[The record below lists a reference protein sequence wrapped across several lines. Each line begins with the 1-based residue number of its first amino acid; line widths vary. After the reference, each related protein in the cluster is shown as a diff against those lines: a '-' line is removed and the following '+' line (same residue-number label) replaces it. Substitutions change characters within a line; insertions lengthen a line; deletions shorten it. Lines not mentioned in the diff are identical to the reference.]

1 MSQHFFPVIKKWPLA
16 VQKALLKLND
26 ASLSGETRI
35 VDFQLGPPQ
44 HGELP
49 LRLFLDG
56 RRALMFLL
64 NDTSLSFLQNVRDW
78 MERCLVF
85 DWEGILHPELLTLD
99 CSGTVVCFAMVHIGW
114 DEVDSRS
121 KPISYFVAIQ
131 PDRDEP
137 VLCCICDT
145 LDTLGGLYRAILE
158 CLKRYRALF
167 ESNECWYDPKRLDK
181 LTPSATTDR
190 MLSQIRSRKL
200 EIKLLSGADSHHF
213 RRD

>member
-1 MSQHFFPVIKKWPLA
+1 MSQHFFPIIKKWPLA
-16 VQKALLKLND
+16 VQKALLKLNE

-35 VDFQLGPPQ
+35 VDFQLGPPRQ
-44 HGELP
+44 GELP

-56 RRALMFLL
+56 RRALLYLL
-64 NDTSLSFLQNVRDW
+64 NDTSPSFLQNMREW
-78 MERCLVF
+78 MERCLVL
-85 DWEGILHPELLTLD
+85 DQEGVLHTELLTLD
-99 CSGTVVCFAMVHIGW
+99 CTGLVICFAMVHVGW
-114 DEVDSRS
+114 DVVDSRA
-121 KPISYFVAIQ
+121 KPISFFAVIQ
-131 PDRDEP
+131 SDCDEP
-137 VLCCICDT
+137 ALCCYCDT

-181 LTPSATTDR
+181 LTPSATTER

-200 EIKLLSGADSHHF
+200 EIKLLSGEDSHHF

>member
-56 RRALMFLL
+56 RRALMYLL
-64 NDTSLSFLQNVRDW
+64 NDTSLSFLQDMREW

-85 DWEGILHPELLTLD
+85 DQEGILHPELLTLD
-99 CSGTVVCFAMVHIGW
+99 CTGLVVCFAMVHVGW
-114 DEVDSRS
+114 DEVDSCS
-121 KPISYFVAIQ
+121 KPISFFAVIQ
-131 PDRDEP
+131 SDCDEP
-137 VLCCICDT
+137 ALCCYCDT

-167 ESNECWYDPKRLDK
+167 ERNDCWYDAKRLDK
-181 LTPSATTDR
+181 LTPIATTDR